1 MSDMY
6 ARTVTDLERRTEE
19 LQREVALKNS
29 ELRASGAQVS
39 ELKRLLDDMKSK
51 LRLQVWWI
59 YSILLYI

>member
-51 LRLQVWWI
+51 LRLQVCWVYFI
-59 YSILLYI
+59 